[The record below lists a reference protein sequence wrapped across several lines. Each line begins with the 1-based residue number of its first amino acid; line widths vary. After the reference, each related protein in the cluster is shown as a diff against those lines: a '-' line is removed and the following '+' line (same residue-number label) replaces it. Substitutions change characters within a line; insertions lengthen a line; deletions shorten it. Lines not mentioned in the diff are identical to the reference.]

1 MAGGSL
7 VREGKV
13 SLFSFLLGLSVIC
26 LPVLTSRFTEPDQVL
41 LATTPG
47 RMALVVF
54 VAALNGL
61 LLLLYRGLLYQVAIR
76 GAFLGFAF
84 GCGVLLS
91 ITQSPWKHFGWYIC
105 SLSFF
110 HYSEYLVTALN
121 NPRSLSLDSYLLNH
135 SVEYTLAAISSW
147 VEFTMERML
156 CPGLKQITWLSAI
169 GLIMV
174 LIGELLRKCA
184 MLTAGSNFNHIV
196 QNEKSESH
204 TLVTSGVYSWFRHP
218 SYVGWFYWSM
228 GTQILLCN
236 PICFFGYTLASWR
249 FFRERVEE
257 EEYSLI
263 HFFGEQYLEYKHNVP
278 TGLPF
283 IKGVKLEP

>member
-1 MAGGSL
+1 MQ
-7 VREGKV
+7 
-13 SLFSFLLGLSVIC
+13 SVYFIKEYPTWSQ
-26 LPVLTSRFTEPDQVL
+26 LAEP
-41 LATTPG
+41 
-47 RMALVVF
+47 M
-54 VAALNGL
+54 
-61 LLLLYRGLLYQVAIR
+61 VAIR

-84 GCGVLLS
+84 GCGALLS
-91 ITQSPWKHFGWYIC
+91 VTQSPWKHFGWYVC

-110 HYSEYLVTALN
+110 HYSEYLVTAAN
-121 NPRSLSLDSYLLNH
+121 NPKSLSLDSYLLNH
-135 SVEYTLAAISSW
+135 SVEYTLAAVSSW
-147 VEFTMERML
+147 LEFTIERML
-156 CPGLKQITWLSAI
+156 FPGMKQITWLSAI

-218 SYVGWFYWSM
+218 SYVGWFYWSI

-236 PICFFGYTLASWR
+236 PVCLIGYTLASWR

-263 HFFGEQYLEYKHNVP
+263 HFFGEQYLEYKKIVP

-283 IKGVKLEP
+283 IKGVKVEP